1 MNLQTVTVVDLGHTR
16 WKRADFVV
24 RLSATERTVEL
35 QHLSSRPV
43 GSPTEFLDWLSPASS
58 CRLVVAGSALE
69 RVKEFA
75 RLWDDSHEKSSITIT
90 SREQIPMP
98 VAIEHPDSVGLD
110 RLCNALSVARRK
122 QPDHAAVIVAS
133 GTALVVDM
141 VTPSGKFAGGAIAPG
156 LAVGARALSE
166 LTERLPRIDVADW
179 PEAPIYP
186 GEKTVDA
193 MRVGLWFGHRGAA
206 RELLHVAQREL
217 APHSVEV
224 FLTGGGANVLMGLAN
239 DVQFIPELT
248 LEGALWAALDQAG
261 AAP

>member
-1 MNLQTVTVVDLGHTR
+1 MSSQTVTVVDLGHTR

-24 RLSATERTVEL
+24 HSTAAERTVQI
-35 QHLSSRPV
+35 QHLSSRLV
-43 GSPTEFLDWLSPASS
+43 GSPDEFLDWLSPTPAD
-58 CRLVVAGSALE
+58 LMVVAGSALD

-75 RLWDDSHEKSSITIT
+75 RLWDDSRQTPSIAIT
-90 SREQIPMP
+90 ARDQIPMP

-110 RLCNALSVARRK
+110 RLCNALAVVRRK
-122 QPDHAAVIVAS
+122 HAHYAAVIITS
-133 GTALVVDM
+133 GTALVVDA
-141 VTPSGKFAGGAIAPG
+141 VSPDGKFMGGAIAPG

-193 MRVGLWFGHRGAA
+193 MRAGLWFGHRGAA

-217 APHSVEV
+217 APHSVDV
-224 FLTGGGANVLMGLAN
+224 FLTGGGANALMGLAN
-239 DVQFIPELT
+239 DVQFVPELT

>member
-1 MNLQTVTVVDLGHTR
+1 MSLKTVTVVDLGHTR

-24 RLSATERTVEL
+24 RLSATERTADL

-43 GSPTEFLDWLSPASS
+43 GSPSECLDWLSAAAISQ
-58 CRLVVAGSALE
+58 LVVAGSALD

-75 RLWDDSHEKSSITIT
+75 GLWDNSHEKSSIAIT

-98 VAIEHPDSVGLD
+98 VAIEQPDSVGLD

-156 LAVGARALSE
+156 LAVGAHALSQ

-179 PEAPIYP
+179 PEAPTYP

-193 MRVGLWFGHRGAA
+193 MRAGLWFGHRGAA
-206 RELLHVAQREL
+206 RELLQAALMEL
-217 APHSVEV
+217 APHAVDI
-224 FLTGGGANVLMGLAN
+224 FLTGGGANVLMDLAN
-239 DVQFIPELT
+239 DLQLVPELT
-248 LEGALWAALDQAG
+248 LEGALWAALDQLG
-261 AAP
+261 VAP